1 MRRLVEFTRR
11 HPDAVAALA
20 LLFLPLAIL
29 GHALMPGKV
38 MSPADLLVASFLWA
52 GEAEAGAPKNG
63 LLADITYLF
72 HPSLIYAAKRD
83 PCRTFPNLE
92 PPRICGG
99 AVLRQSSDRPTLPA
113 SRARVP
119 PPAHHRADADLN
131 PKILR
136 GRPGD
141 VLVPPPTFGLDFL
154 GIHRFTDSY
163 RLNSPRHGLIVSL
176 LATLVVGALAFLP
189 KSCYNG

>member
-52 GEAEAGAPKNG
+52 GEAEAPQNG

-72 HPSLIYAAKRD
+72 HPSLIYAANEIRAGRFPTWNPHEFAGAPFFANPQTGLLFPLHALAYVLPLTTALTLISILKLSVAGLETYWFLRQLSVSIFSAFIASLTAT
-83 PCRTFPNLE
+83 CRT
-92 PPRICGG
+92 
-99 AVLRQSSDRPTLPA
+99 LPGTA
-113 SRARVP
+113 
-119 PPAHHRADADLN
+119 
-131 PKILR
+131 
-136 GRPGD
+136 
-141 VLVPPPTFGLDFL
+141 
-154 GIHRFTDSY
+154 
-163 RLNSPRHGLIVSL
+163 
-176 LATLVVGALAFLP
+176 
-189 KSCYNG
+189 